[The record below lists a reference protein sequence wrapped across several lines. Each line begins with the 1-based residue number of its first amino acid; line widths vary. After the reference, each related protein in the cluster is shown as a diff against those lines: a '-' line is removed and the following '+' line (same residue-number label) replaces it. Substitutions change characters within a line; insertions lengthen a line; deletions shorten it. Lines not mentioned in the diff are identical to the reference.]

1 MKLKT
6 PKFPSRGHHQPSPPA
21 FPPAAISPTGP
32 AVIPASQLAPPTA
45 NSVLATAPS
54 AVTPASPLRKAA
66 GGLAA
71 PARHRNAAVM
81 LAGAALIIVAGA
93 LAASVASSFDDSLE
107 VLVAAGPIAE
117 GQEITSGDF
126 RVVRIAA
133 GAGDIQAVAPAA
145 IEQLEGRIAAGPIGE
160 GAMIH
165 PSQFSVAASE
175 QQLVIGAAL
184 EPNQFPASGL
194 KPGDM
199 VRLIEVSPRL
209 GRDDS
214 SFTAGQDIAIG
225 EIVEVVVLPQS
236 KLHFSIRVSESAA
249 NVVAQ
254 RVAENRLSLA
264 LLDQS
269 ITLEQVD
276 PLAPASP
283 VIPLELEIAE
293 GEEGE

>member
-1 MKLKT
+1 
-6 PKFPSRGHHQPSPPA
+6 
-21 FPPAAISPTGP
+21 
-32 AVIPASQLAPPTA
+32 
-45 NSVLATAPS
+45 
-54 AVTPASPLRKAA
+54 LRKAA

-71 PARHRNAAVM
+71 PARRKNAAVM

-93 LAASVASSFDDSLE
+93 LAASVAASFDDSLE
-107 VLVAAGPIAE
+107 VLVAAEPIAE
-117 GQEITSGDF
+117 GQEITSSDF

-133 GAGDIQAVAPAA
+133 GAGDIQAVAPGAV
-145 IEQLEGRIAAGPIGE
+145 EQLEGRIAAGPIGA

-165 PSQFSVAASE
+165 PSQFSVAATE

-184 EPNQFPASGL
+184 EPNQFPATGL

-199 VRLIEVSPRL
+199 VRLIEVSPRP

-214 SFTAGQDIAIG
+214 TFTAGQDIAIG
-225 EIVEVVVLPQS
+225 EIVEVVGLQQS

-276 PLAPASP
+276 PLSPASP
-283 VIPLELEIAE
+283 VVPLELETNEDEA
-293 GEEGE
+293 GE